1 VARVR
6 STKTTVPWVEE
17 KLGPFGPTVLK
28 PYSRTRFAV
37 DGSALL
43 KVYVDIDPEGRRLR
57 EAATV
62 EQAALM
68 GIQVP
73 SVLATGTSEAG
84 SWTVFRTAP
93 GIPCSIGTRKAT
105 KKYISHVSEVSSR
118 LHMTPAGTVSGS
130 GSGSGWDAQQSAPV
144 PAHRFLLEQFSPRC
158 RLLPWWEALDATLR
172 PIDAHPVVRLHG
184 DLKPEHFLVDGERV
198 HVVDWEASAC
208 GPAVLDYTDVA
219 FHLVRDLVD
228 DGVPP
233 GEIPVDLLT
242 GLPFSGPALAWRLLL
257 WLDRRRV
264 QDIDRV
270 TVHDVH
276 RLAAEEQAATAHRI
290 LAQTIARLRATG
302 VPR

>member
-1 VARVR
+1 MR

-17 KLGPFGPTVLK
+17 KLGPFGPAVLK
-28 PYSRTRFAV
+28 PYSRTRFAM

-68 GIQVP
+68 GIRVP

-84 SWTVFRTAP
+84 SWTVFRTVP
-93 GIPCSIGTRKAT
+93 GTPCSIGTPEAT
-105 KKYISHVSEVSSR
+105 KKYISHVSEVSGR
-118 LHMTPAGTVSGS
+118 LHRMPVGTTP
-130 GSGSGWDAQQSAPV
+130 GSGWDARRSAPV
-144 PAHRFLLEQFSPRC
+144 PPHRFLLEQFSPRC
-158 RLLPWWEALDATLR
+158 QLLPWWEALDAALR
-172 PIDAHPVVRLHG
+172 PIDAHPVVHLHG

-198 HVVDWEASAC
+198 HVVDWEASAG

-219 FHLVRDLVD
+219 FHLVRDQVYE
-228 DGVPP
+228 GVAP
-233 GEIPVDLLT
+233 GDVPVDLLT

-257 WLDRRRV
+257 WLDRRRA
-264 QDIDRV
+264 QDIDRA
-270 TVHDVH
+270 TVHDVR
-276 RLAAEEQAATAHRI
+276 RLAAEEQAAAAHRA
-290 LAQTIARLRATG
+290 LARTIARLRATG

>member
-1 VARVR
+1 MR
-6 STKTTVPWVEE
+6 STKSTVPWVEE
-17 KLGPFGPTVLK
+17 ELGPFGPAALK

-43 KVYVDIDPEGRRLR
+43 KFYVDIDPEGRRLR

-68 GIQVP
+68 GIQVR
-73 SVLATGTSEAG
+73 SVLATGTSGAA
-84 SWTVFRTAP
+84 SWTVFRTVP
-93 GIPCSIGTRKAT
+93 GIPCSIGTRKAAQE
-105 KKYISHVSEVSSR
+105 YISHVSAVSSR
-118 LHMTPAGTVSGS
+118 LHRSPAGAATGPSWDGRRSG
-130 GSGSGWDAQQSAPV
+130 PV
-144 PAHRFLLEQFSPRC
+144 PPSRFLLEQLSRRC
-158 RLLPWWEALDATLR
+158 RLMPWWEALDTALR
-172 PIDAHPVVRLHG
+172 PIDAHPVVHLHG

-198 HVVDWEASAC
+198 RVVDWEASAC

-219 FHLVRDLVD
+219 FHLVRDLVYE
-228 DGVPP
+228 GVPP
-233 GEIPVDLLT
+233 GRVPVDLLT

-264 QDIDRV
+264 QDIGRV

-276 RLAAEEQAATAHRI
+276 RLAAEGQDATAHRA
-290 LAQTIARLRATG
+290 LARTIARLRAAD